1 MLEPRPAAPGPPERP
16 RLSVPPSDRPRYS
29 ERGPSADR
37 PERPA
42 RPTRGAEG
50 LGREAVVLALNV
62 GRDHGVRP
70 ADLVGAI
77 AGEAGI
83 SSKEIGAIR
92 VGADAS
98 TVELA
103 APVAA
108 HVAKV
113 MKGKFIRGEKVDVQG
128 RQVNC

>member
-1 MLEPRPAAPGPPERP
+1 
-16 RLSVPPSDRPRYS
+16 
-29 ERGPSADR
+29 
-37 PERPA
+37 
-42 RPTRGAEG
+42 
-50 LGREAVVLALNV
+50 VVIALNV

-103 APVAA
+103 APVAT

-113 MKGKFIRGEKVDVQG
+113 MKGKFIRGEKIDV
-128 RQVNC
+128 RVIK